1 MACAV
6 LNSTEQA
13 VTARYS
19 AHMPQEP
26 FVDEGFGER
35 WAAWQARGAANTRAT
50 RRKLIVAAVLVLS
63 VAILGS
69 VWAF

>member
-1 MACAV
+1 M
-6 LNSTEQA
+6 LNSTESTVA
-13 VTARYS
+13 TGYS
-19 AHMPQEP
+19 AVMPQEP

-50 RRKLIVAAVLVLS
+50 RRKLFVVAIFVLS